1 MTTVR
6 FSAPAARGLR
16 LLLAAALLALLGAC
30 ASSITAKVTSFQ
42 AWPADAA
49 GSSFSYVAHEG
60 RGDELEQATYRGY
73 VGAQL
78 ERLGLK
84 PAAAGQKGRI
94 LVDMTVSGMARERR
108 YLEPVYHNPLM
119 FVPPHRDA
127 AGNVFSGFWTPDPF
141 GPRYVG
147 DREVTR
153 TVQVSRLKLRL
164 LDTQAAPADQPRAVF
179 ESKAVHEGYNG
190 NLPDV
195 VPYLVRAVFD
205 GFPGA
210 NGQVRTVSFD
220 AKTGELLA
228 K

>member
-1 MTTVR
+1 
-6 FSAPAARGLR
+6 
-16 LLLAAALLALLGAC
+16 LALLGGC
-30 ASSITAKVTSFQ
+30 ASPITARVTSFQ

-49 GSSFSYVAHEG
+49 GSSFGYVAQED
-60 RGDELEQATYRGY
+60 RGDELEQATYRGH

-84 PAAAGQKGRI
+84 PAATGQKARI
-94 LVDMTVSGMARERR
+94 LVDVAASGTARERR
-108 YLEPVYHNPLM
+108 YLEPVYHSPM
-119 FVPPHRDA
+119 VFVPPHRDA
-127 AGNVFSGFWTPDPF
+127 AGNVFPGFWTPDPF

-153 TVQVSRLKLRL
+153 RVQISRLKLRL
-164 LDTQAAPADQPRAVF
+164 LDTQAAPPDKPRPVFEARAVYEGSF
-179 ESKAVHEGYNG
+179 E

-210 NGQVRTVSFD
+210 NGQVRSVSFD
-220 AKTGELLA
+220 PKTGERLA
-228 K
+228 R